1 MPQLNPEF
9 FISQLFWLTLTFSF
23 LLFFLWKISL
33 PRISLVLEKRDNK
46 INNDIN
52 AAKKQQAEAEEI
64 QKQIESQL
72 KKAKEDT
79 NDQIKDALSKLQ
91 TTSMEELDNLDK
103 ILSKKIDESTLT
115 IEKNKKDSLDQIN
128 MQIFEVT
135 RLTLNKICSLNIDDS
150 EIKDSIKKVQ
160 PKVVN

>member
-33 PRISLVLEKRDNK
+33 PRINLVLEKRDNK

-52 AAKKQQAEAEEI
+52 TAKKQQAEAEEI
-64 QKQIESQL
+64 QKQIENQL

-103 ILSKKIDESTLT
+103 VLNKKIDESALT

-135 RLTLNKICSLNIDDS
+135 KLTLNKICSFNIDDG
-150 EIKDSIKKVQ
+150 EIKNSIKKVK
-160 PKVVN
+160 PKVIN

>member
-103 ILSKKIDESTLT
+103 VLSKKIDESTLT